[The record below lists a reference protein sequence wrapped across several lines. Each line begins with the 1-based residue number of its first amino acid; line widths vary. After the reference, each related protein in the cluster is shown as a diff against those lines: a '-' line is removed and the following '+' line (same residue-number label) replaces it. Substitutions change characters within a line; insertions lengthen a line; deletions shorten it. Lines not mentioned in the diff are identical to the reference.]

1 MSLPIVLEQVRS
13 RPHAPVELDQPLPL
27 EALPTPALVLK
38 RSALQRNIATMASFL
53 ASHGKGFRPHA
64 KTHKCPLICRE
75 QIAAGAVGVCVA
87 KVGEAV
93 AQIAGGV
100 QNVLITSPVTTV
112 SKAQVVGELALL
124 ADDLNLVVDS
134 ELGLQTLL
142 SVLPADAR
150 MGVLIDI
157 DVAMGRTGTRDAE
170 TAAALID
177 KVEADPRLR
186 FLGIQHYAGHL
197 MHVPEF
203 AKRRE
208 KSLGLWDKV
217 AQILDFLDARGIT
230 CDVVTGAGT
239 GTYNIDVAVTALTDL
254 QVGSYIFMDEEYR
267 RVASEH
273 SGRFDDFEVSLTVAC
288 TTISQPRQ
296 GTMTVDGGYKAFA
309 SDTVAP
315 VSDDLAGVDFHFAGD
330 EHGVL
335 VWPEGEQALRL
346 GQVVQFVTPHCDPTV
361 NLHDYYWVQ
370 EDDELIHSCWPIT
383 ARGCAW

>member
-1 MSLPIVLEQVRS
+1 MSLPIVLEAVRS
-13 RPHAPVELDQPLPL
+13 RSHAPLELDQPLPL

-38 RSALQRNIATMASFL
+38 RSALHRNIATMASFL
-53 ASHGKGFRPHA
+53 ASHGKGVRPHA

-124 ADDLNLVVDS
+124 ATDLNIVVDS

-150 MGVLIDI
+150 MGILIDI

-170 TAAALID
+170 TAASLID
-177 KVEADPRLR
+177 KVQADPRLK

-217 AQILDFLDARGIT
+217 AQILEFLDARGIT
-230 CDVVTGAGT
+230 CEVVTGAGT
-239 GTYNIDVAVTALTDL
+239 GTYNIDVAVAELTDL

-335 VWPEGEQALRL
+335 VLPEGEQALRL